1 MEEGITTKDEK
12 NHVKYRANGPAE
24 QVQSGSGLKGHGRS
38 WKYRSTFELIR
49 TPRITVVV
57 PASAAAA
64 AAAAAA
70 VTIVI
75 ASIVRALV
83 VVAVMVVVVEQR

>member
-1 MEEGITTKDEK
+1 MEGGITTKDEK

-64 AAAAAA
+64 AAA